1 MKRSSL
7 TQDDLR
13 HELHEYRERFPRLQ
27 DDELFVLWFLRAFL
41 TENEDE
47 AARSVCGG
55 PHDKGVDAVL
65 VDDDTRNVFI
75 VQGKY
80 HREAGAKAESRG
92 DVLGFTELGTTIT
105 GPARP
110 FADLLTDISPEVEKR
125 LEEARKR
132 IVAHDY
138 RLQLYY
144 VTMGRCSAS
153 LIDEAERL
161 VRSAERQVTFTL
173 VDGRRVL
180 LMLSDYFDGVAP
192 PVPSLDLEV
201 EQGNGV
207 QAGGMLNRYDSCNNI
222 DSWVFSM
229 SDDCVKNIFEQA
241 GIRLFARNVRGFLGN
256 TEINKGMEETLNQE
270 LEYFWY
276 YNNGITI
283 VCDDAK
289 PDKRQGR
296 DLLHVTN
303 PQIINGQQTTRIL
316 ARIRAGRSRASVI
329 VRVICV
335 PRKNGDG
342 NRFETLVSQIVQAT
356 NWQNAIRPSDLMSN
370 DRRQIDIERQIRKL
384 GYLYIRKRQSKYE
397 ARRVAGNH
405 TGLMIKKEE
414 LAQAVAGSDMDP
426 AIVREGKERLFEE
439 RYYGQIF
446 PTSDP
451 YYYLNRYWL
460 MRQVG
465 YAARGYPERA
475 YAKWLVLNFVWPQL
489 ASLVRSRS
497 GSEAFRSY
505 CERTNWRWA
514 WRSINAVYIAAMKF
528 YRTKRGKGAKVVDV
542 STFFQRRNL
551 HKDFERF
558 WHSGGNRHR
567 SAFRKTWGRFA
578 ADLTTED

>member
-1 MKRSSL
+1 MKRSQL
-7 TQDDLR
+7 TQDDLKR
-13 HELHEYRERFPRLQ
+13 ELYEYRERFPRLQ

-47 AARSVCGG
+47 ASRSVCGG
-55 PHDKGVDAVL
+55 PRDKGVDAVL

-80 HREAGAKAESRG
+80 RREAGVKAESRG
-92 DVLGFTELGTTIT
+92 DVLGFAELGTIIT

-110 FADLLTDISPEVEKR
+110 FADLLTDISPEVGKR

-132 IVAHDY
+132 IVSRDY

-153 LIDEAERL
+153 LLGEAERL
-161 VRSAERQVTFTL
+161 VRSAERQVTFAL
-173 VDGRRVL
+173 VDGRQVL

-201 EQGNGV
+201 EQGHGIRSNGI
-207 QAGGMLNRYDSCNNI
+207 LNRYDSHTDI
-222 DSWVFSM
+222 ESWVFTM
-229 SDDCVKNIFEQA
+229 TDQCVTGMFEQA
-241 GIRLFARNVRGFLGN
+241 GTRLFARNVRGFLGS
-256 TEINKGMEETLNQE
+256 TEINKGMESTLCRE
-270 LEYFWY
+270 PEYFWY

-283 VCDDAK
+283 ICDDAK
-289 PDKRQGR
+289 QEKHRGQDILR
-296 DLLHVTN
+296 VTN
-303 PQIINGQQTTRIL
+303 PQVINGQQTTRTL
-316 ARIRAGRSRASVI
+316 AHVKASRSRASVI
-329 VRVICV
+329 VRVIRV
-335 PRKNGDG
+335 PRNNGAG
-342 NRFETLVSQIVQAT
+342 NSFENLVSQIVQAT

-370 DRRQIDIERQIRKL
+370 DRRQIDIERQMRKL

-405 TGLMIKKEE
+405 TGHMIKKEE

-439 RYYGQIF
+439 RYYGQVF

-505 CERTNWRWA
+505 CEKTNWRWA
-514 WRSINAVYIAAMKF
+514 WRSINAVYIAAMTF
-528 YRTKRGKGAKVVDV
+528 YRTKRGKGAKAVDV

-558 WHSGGNRHR
+558 WRFGGNRHR

-578 ADLTTED
+578 ADLATRG